1 LPGSALRVLN
11 GLSARTIKEK
21 GARAVTAMGWK
32 LFRVKIDLR
41 SGST

>member
-1 LPGSALRVLN
+1 MVLY
-11 GLSARTIKEK
+11 GLSAQTIREK

-41 SGST
+41 SEST